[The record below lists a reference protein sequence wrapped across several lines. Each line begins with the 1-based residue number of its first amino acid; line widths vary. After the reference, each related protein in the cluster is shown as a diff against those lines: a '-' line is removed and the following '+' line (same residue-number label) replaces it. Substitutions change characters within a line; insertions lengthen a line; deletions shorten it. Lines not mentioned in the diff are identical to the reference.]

1 MSQNRTIPVPHDGA
15 VLISGRRVSAKEM
28 HDQFP
33 PLPEYLPTPQ
43 EQMLEKFES
52 DLDFIALL
60 NEQTWKCRAF
70 QMIELS
76 RFKIVFPISV

>member
-1 MSQNRTIPVPHDGA
+1 MSQYRTLPAPHDGV
-15 VLISGRRVSAKEM
+15 VLVSTRRVPAKEM
-28 HDQFP
+28 HEQFP

-52 DLDFIALL
+52 DLEFIALL

-70 QMIELS
+70 QMIKLS